1 MQRAE
6 VESTVEAVGQRRQV
20 SSGVVSEVD
29 CMIAIGQAS
38 VEIAQ
43 DGVDPPEL
51 WPVFRFSSG
60 DDGRLMYAPG
70 FGDDP
75 EPGQT
80 IRKRGAAL

>member
-43 DGVDPPEL
+43 DLVLRLPRTVEIHRNSGKSFG
-51 WPVFRFSSG
+51 FRPATTVG
-60 DDGRLMYAPG
+60 
-70 FGDDP
+70 
-75 EPGQT
+75 
-80 IRKRGAAL
+80 